1 MIPSSKE
8 IHKFI
13 ESKGLEKIISLAD
26 EKEKI
31 ILIHKKVREF
41 LQKNDLE
48 SAILMLF
55 SI

>member
-1 MIPSSKE
+1 MIPSAKE

-13 ESKGLEKIISLAD
+13 ESNGLEKIISLAD

-31 ILIHKKVREF
+31 ILIHKKVKEF